1 MINVLLYEKIKCST
15 NERKKRSKFCK
26 TYYTYRKFRND
37 THEMFYDDYD
47 SFIEEN
53 KADKEKIL
61 WLSTHEGLL
70 FKLKQNGITG
80 ELSDVLMFCLIF

>member
-26 TYYTYRKFRND
+26 TYHTYRKFRND

-47 SFIEEN
+47 SFLEEN
-53 KADKEKIL
+53 KSDKEKIL
-61 WLSTHEGLL
+61 DWAYMCMIIINVAES
-70 FKLKQNGITG
+70 GI
-80 ELSDVLMFCLIF
+80 